1 MCRNKASAHCCVCA
15 RLSTPYLAVVCCDV
29 HGCFVAVRL
38 QVLVTH
44 VGTSCMGRICAS
56 KLMLCADA
64 VNSNVVQMPTRL
76 QVLVTHGGVEMGQ
89 GLHIKMAQVAAH
101 ELGVPV
107 NTVFIAETSTDKVG
121 GPPSHFTSAV
131 TISYDTQRG

>member
-1 MCRNKASAHCCVCA
+1 MCPAVLLSADMCA
-15 RLSTPYLAVVCCDV
+15 A
-29 HGCFVAVRL
+29 L

-44 VGTSCMGRICAS
+44 VGTYRMHCMRCNMQATVLRRRCGC
-56 KLMLCADA
+56 
-64 VNSNVVQMPTRL
+64 L

-107 NTVFIAETSTDKVG
+107 NKVFIAETSTDKVRGSDMRAEDLTTHGICTSCCCSWFAKSSRG
-121 GPPSHFTSAV
+121 GV
-131 TISYDTQRG
+131 